1 MQIKNRISIFIR
13 SLKLMRTL
21 NPSVFEEVVD
31 IMEEVYPGYKA
42 QLSKLYDEHQ
52 FRHMTALMKKC
63 IEDNG
68 GYERL
73 ATF

>member
-1 MQIKNRISIFIR
+1 M
-13 SLKLMRTL
+13 SLKLVHTL
-21 NPSVFEEVVD
+21 NPSVFEETVD